1 MKHSS
6 SNLSG
11 ADKLTLDNNT
21 NDLQSGWDTWAPL
34 PRRQSV
40 IIMAGVMLAIFLA
53 SLDQT
58 IVATAIPKIVAS
70 LGGFDRFSWVTTS
83 YLVASTAI
91 IPIVGKL
98 SDIYGRRTFFLFGIV
113 VSVSYTHLTLP
124 TKA

>member
-21 NDLQSGWDTWAPL
+21 NDLQSGWDTWEPL

-58 IVATAIPKIVAS
+58 IVATAIH
-70 LGGFDRFSWVTTS
+70 L
-83 YLVASTAI
+83 
-91 IPIVGKL
+91 
-98 SDIYGRRTFFLFGIV
+98 
-113 VSVSYTHLTLP
+113 LTLLAP
-124 TKA
+124 SQCLLHRILL